1 MIFFLN
7 EEENM
12 MIVFFT
18 YMNAER
24 KYKIPCHPVDRA
36 TFPDD
41 DVENSSP
48 MGHTVLATQ
57 NRTCT
62 AKTIKRKTFRE
73 HRCGA
78 GLTLSEGQ
86 VRIRPFPF

>member
-1 MIFFLN
+1 MKILSLN
-7 EEENM
+7 HYGLGNSQAVRDIHCFVKELDPQ
-12 MIVFFT
+12 I
-18 YMNAER
+18 
-24 KYKIPCHPVDRA
+24 
-36 TFPDD
+36 D

-62 AKTIKRKTFRE
+62 AKTIERKTFRE